1 MPAID
6 SVFQSV
12 IPFAAILIVLVVVH
26 ELGHFVTAKLAG
38 VHVLEFGIG
47 YPPRIWGRKIGETE
61 YTINALPLGGFVKL
75 VGEEDPSDPRSLA
88 AQPRPIRLVILLA
101 GAAMNML
108 LPVVLFAIAFMI
120 PQEVSIGQ
128 AQVVRVDAESPAAAA
143 GIQSGDV
150 IQRVDGREI
159 GNTADLSRAI
169 RLNLGQSTTFVVLR
183 NGTVETLT
191 ATPRW
196 APPEGQGQLG
206 IRIGPRYP
214 YTERQ
219 WYPIWEA
226 LPKGLGATVETLQL
240 ARNEVISWFKGA
252 GQPALAGP
260 VGIAQATGEVVEQAG
275 WLPLLEFGALLS
287 INLAIINLLPLPM
300 LDGGRI
306 AFVILEILRRGRRIS
321 PQREGLVHLVGFAAL
336 ISFVVFVSYFDVL
349 RIISGKS
356 IFQ

>member
-1 MPAID
+1 MDA
-6 SVFQSV
+6 VLQSV
-12 IPFAAILIVLVVVH
+12 IPFVIILIVLVVVH

-38 VHVLEFGIG
+38 VRVLEFGLG
-47 YPPRIWGRKIGETE
+47 YPPRIWGRRIGETE

-88 AQPRPIRLVILLA
+88 AQPRPIRLAILLA
-101 GAAMNML
+101 GVVMNLL

-120 PQEVSIGQ
+120 PQDVSIGQ
-128 AQVVRVDAESPAAAA
+128 AQVVAVDPGSPAAAA

-159 GNTADLSRAI
+159 RNTADLSRAI
-169 RLNLGQSTTFVVLR
+169 RLNLGQSTMFVVSR

-196 APPEGQGQLG
+196 APPEGQGQVG
-206 IRIGPRYP
+206 IRIAPRYAF
-214 YTERQ
+214 TERE
-219 WYPIWEA
+219 WFPIWEA
-226 LPKGLGATVETLQL
+226 LPEGVDATVETLQL
-240 ARNEVISWFKGA
+240 ARNEVISWFKG
-252 GQPALAGP
+252 GSQPALSGP

-306 AFVILEILRRGRRIS
+306 AFVILEILRGGRRIS

-336 ISFVVFVSYFDVL
+336 ISFVIFVSYFDIL
-349 RIISGKS
+349 RVISGKS